1 MNADVFSIAAQL
13 GLEPLPKP
21 PTLAEC
27 RRRIINCFSAPA
39 KKAPHDKVSRSVVA
53 SRRNMIVA
61 ILRQFGPM
69 GRAMLDA
76 HFPERIPID
85 SLRRDLAALI
95 AEGRITGDR
104 YDQGT
109 HYLYKVK
116 E

>member
-1 MNADVFSIAAQL
+1 MNSAPLSIAEQL
-13 GLEPLPKP
+13 GLVPIPEPPR
-21 PTLAEC
+21 LAQC
-27 RRRIINCFSAPA
+27 RRRIVNCFSAPA
-39 KKAPHDKVSRSVVA
+39 KKAPHDKVSLGAVA
-53 SRRNMIVA
+53 ARRNVIVA
-61 ILRQFGPM
+61 ILREFGPM
-69 GRAMLDA
+69 GRATLDE
-76 HFPERIPID
+76 HFPERIPVD